1 MWVPLLLSSCTQ
13 KSTKI
18 PHAVPCLVVGRY
30 RWSHRAQHERVKK
43 IVSVFWFLYCNSF
56 SATRLALAVLAKL
69 SQSELWSHV
78 WSRSR
83 SWSHSLRESV
93 TQSVS
98 WAQSSLPCP
107 SIRLSP
113 QPVSQ
118 SICMASAWRTHVHM
132 RSAAHNAAACKIVM
146 LDLSA
151 DWTRDSGTDS
161 LTEREINDSHTAK
174 TAITIFIRL
183 VVDVRGQFVMP
194 TKCYKFAALNL
205 N

>member
-1 MWVPLLLSSCTQ
+1 MF
-13 KSTKI
+13 
-18 PHAVPCLVVGRY
+18 GRY

-43 IVSVFWFLYCNSF
+43 IVSVFCLFYCNSF
-56 SATRLALAVLAKL
+56 SATRLALAVLTEL

-83 SWSHSLRESV
+83 SWSRSLRESV

-107 SIRLSP
+107 CVRP
-113 QPVSQ
+113 PDSQ

-132 RSAAHNAAACKIVM
+132 RSAAHGAAACKIVM

-151 DWTRDSGTDS
+151 DWTRDSQ
-161 LTEREINDSHTAK
+161 TERDKRQSHSEDCYYHIYKAV
-174 TAITIFIRL
+174 L
-183 VVDVRGQFVMP
+183 VLVDVRGQFVMP